1 MSSDEID
8 RYLDGLDE
16 GPRRALEQLRASILS
31 VVPDAEPGLAYGA
44 PAFRVGGGGGGGG
57 KVVAGF
63 SASKHHLSYLPHS
76 GSVVGSLG
84 AALAGYET
92 TKGSVHFRADEPL
105 PDDLVRTLVTA
116 RLRELGLG

>member
-16 GPRRALEQLRASILS
+16 HPRRALAQLHASILA

-44 PAFRVGGGGGGGG
+44 PAFRVDG

-76 GSVVGSLG
+76 GDVVATMSSE
-84 AALAGYET
+84 LAGYET
-92 TKGSVHFRADEPL
+92 TKGSVHFTADEPL
-105 PDDLVRTLVTA
+105 SDDVVRALVEA
-116 RLRELGLG
+116 RLRELGAG